1 MSNLIEHAKREF
13 AAMGYKP
20 VEQCEDDPDKWIQ
33 EGVLALLQVFSE
45 QGHSGSSAPYAIQC
59 FTKLAAFE
67 PLGPL
72 TGADDE
78 WANVADGVYQNKRCG
93 HVFKQAD
100 RFDGQAYDLDGKVF
114 REPSG
119 ACYTGRDSMVPI
131 TFPYTPKREYV
142 DVPERT
148 DD

>member
-1 MSNLIEHAKREF
+1 MSKLIEHAKREF
-13 AAMGYKP
+13 AALGYKSI
-20 VEQCEDDPDKWIQ
+20 EQCENDPDKWIQ
-33 EGVLALLQVFSE
+33 ENVLELLKTFAA
-45 QGHSGSSAPYAIQC
+45 QGHSGSSAPFAIQY

-67 PLGPL
+67 PLAPL

-78 WANVADGVYQNKRCG
+78 WCNVSEGIYQNKRCC

-100 RFDGQAYDLDGKVF
+100 RFDGQAYDLDGKIF

-119 ACYTGRDSMVPI
+119 ACYTSSDSMVQI
-131 TFPYTPKREYV
+131 TFPYTPTREYV
-142 DVPERT
+142 DVAARS